1 MAEPAFGVHQP
12 ETMSPGVIQ
21 GQDDAAEEVHAFM
34 GSLRPFWGR
43 ALLYIVLLFVIVA
56 ITWAWWGKVD
66 VVASAPFRL
75 VPLGQVK
82 TMQAQRGG
90 EIELIGVKEG
100 EHIEKGQVLFK
111 LKSWETWGE
120 LREWEQAKMAF
131 QKAEYDLKDGVATK
145 GEVKSRDDRSIGT
158 TSFCFTAVYGGTPE
172 CAGRLSKRCG

>member
-1 MAEPAFGVHQP
+1 MMAESLLETPA

-56 ITWAWWGKVD
+56 ITWAWWGEVD

-82 TMQAQRGG
+82 TLQAQRGG

-100 EHIEKGQVLFK
+100 DYVEKGEVLFK

-120 LREWEQAKMAF
+120 
-131 QKAEYDLKDGVATK
+131 
-145 GEVKSRDDRSIGT
+145 
-158 TSFCFTAVYGGTPE
+158 
-172 CAGRLSKRCG
+172 